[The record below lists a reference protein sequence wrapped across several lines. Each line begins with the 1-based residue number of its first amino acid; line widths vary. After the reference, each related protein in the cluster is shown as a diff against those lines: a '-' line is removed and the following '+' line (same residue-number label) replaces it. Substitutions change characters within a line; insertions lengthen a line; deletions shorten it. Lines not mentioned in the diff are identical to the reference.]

1 MTHAGALQ
9 EWLVH
14 ALRLVV
20 MAVLLGGAGGGAWS
34 QPEQRPAEYQVK
46 AAFLCKFGSFVE
58 WPAQAFANPDSPF
71 VLGVAATDDVAEALA
86 RTASSA
92 SVEGRRVSVRRLR
105 PGDSL
110 TGVHLLFIA
119 RSHEG
124 QIAEWLAAAKTQ
136 PILTVTESARG
147 AALGSTLN
155 FVIVEDKVR
164 FDVALPN
171 EQGGLRLSSRLI
183 AVARK
188 VSTRGPS

>member
-1 MTHAGALQ
+1 MTQTGALQ

-20 MAVLLGGAGGGAWS
+20 MAALLSGADGHAWS
-34 QPEQRPAEYQVK
+34 QSEQRAAEYHVK

-58 WPAQAFANPDSPF
+58 WPPQAFAGPDSPF
-71 VLGVAATDDVAEALA
+71 VLGVAAPDDVAEQLA
-86 RTASSA
+86 RTAA
-92 SVEGRRVSVRRLR
+92 GVSVEGRRVSVRRLR

-110 TGVHLLFIA
+110 RGVHLLFIA

-164 FDVALPN
+164 FDVALPD
-171 EQGGLRLSSRLI
+171 EHGGLRLSSRLI

>member
-1 MTHAGALQ
+1 MTQTGALQ

-20 MAVLLGGAGGGAWS
+20 MAALLGGADGHAWS
-34 QPEQRPAEYQVK
+34 QSEQRAAEYHVK

-58 WPAQAFANPDSPF
+58 WPPQAFASPDSPF
-71 VLGVAATDDVAEALA
+71 VLGVAAPDDVAEQLA
-86 RTASSA
+86 RTAASV

-110 TGVHLLFIA
+110 RGVHLLFIA

-164 FDVALPN
+164 FDVALPD
-171 EQGGLRLSSRLI
+171 EHGGLRLSSRLI